1 MNSDNNTAI
10 IMYQTEDGVTKIDVR
25 IENDTV
31 WLTQAQIAELFQ
43 RDRSV
48 ITKHIRN
55 ILSEEEVLEQSNVQ
69 FLHIPNSDKRVAF
82 YSLDVVIS
90 VGYRV
95 KSLRGTQFRVWAS
108 SVLKEYLKKGFA
120 MNDEL
125 LKNAGYSNYF
135 DELLARIRDI
145 RSSEK
150 VFWRKVLGIYA
161 TSVDYTPSSETSKLF
176 FQTVQNKMHWAAHG
190 HTAPE
195 LIAARANA
203 ELPYIGML
211 SFGGERPTLED
222 AKVAKNYLSEE
233 ELDTLNRIVSMY
245 LDFAELQARG
255 RKPMYMKDWISRL
268 DDFLR
273 ISEREVLTHAGMVS
287 REVADAKANLEF
299 RRYQE
304 LRKNDLSR
312 VELGFMK
319 SLEESERK
327 LTER

>member
-1 MNSDNNTAI
+1 
-10 IMYQTEDGVTKIDVR
+10 
-25 IENDTV
+25 
-31 WLTQAQIAELFQ
+31 
-43 RDRSV
+43 
-48 ITKHIRN
+48 
-55 ILSEEEVLEQSNVQ
+55 
-69 FLHIPNSDKRVAF
+69 
-82 YSLDVVIS
+82 
-90 VGYRV
+90 
-95 KSLRGTQFRVWAS
+95 
-108 SVLKEYLKKGFA
+108 
-120 MNDEL
+120 
-125 LKNAGYSNYF
+125 
-135 DELLARIRDI
+135 
-145 RSSEK
+145 
-150 VFWRKVLGIYA
+150 
-161 TSVDYTPSSETSKLF
+161 
-176 FQTVQNKMHWAAHG
+176 MHWAAHG

-203 ELPYIGML
+203 ELPYAGML

-255 RKPMYMKDWISRL
+255 RKPMYMKDWISKL

-273 ISEREVLTHAGMVS
+273 ISEREVLTHAGRVS

-312 VELGFMK
+312 VELDFMK